1 MGWSHRESSQG
12 RTEMGGLEATAPEK
26 FVAFGFRL
34 MAQGSMLSTGE
45 TLATLTSGSFSE
57 PIAHELVLS

>member
-1 MGWSHRESSQG
+1 
-12 RTEMGGLEATAPEK
+12 MGGLEATAPEK